1 MQIYP
6 SGVCIFLAGI
16 WKKQQ
21 QQQNKLTNHWDSR
34 GEVREKE
41 EGERKGKGEERRE
54 ERTVS
59 LCACGWCSH
68 ISQGLSPLFPGQQD
82 QHSQYKALQGHVRRM
97 TQRGRWDGFVE
108 GHPGPKTTLWTLPAV
123 TAGPGRWIFHTLIKK
138 NSALQSLN
146 PSGSGNP
153 CSYVFP
159 LFPQLF

>member
-54 ERTVS
+54 ERGEDCVS
-59 LCACGWCSH
+59 VCMWMMFPH
-68 ISQGLSPLFPGQQD
+68 FPGI
-82 QHSQYKALQGHVRRM
+82 KPPFPR
-97 TQRGRWDGFVE
+97 
-108 GHPGPKTTLWTLPAV
+108 
-123 TAGPGRWIFHTLIKK
+123 TAGPAQPVQSTPRPCQEDDTEREVRWVCGRTPWSQDHALDTPCCHSRSWQVDIPYFDQKK
-138 NSALQSLN
+138 SLN